1 MNIIAITDTITA
13 PLLQAFLEFISPS
26 AGQVIEL
33 PNGKVLLN
41 FTDDG
46 EKRIAW
52 IPQGATPA
60 AYNVQTM
67 RLSMADADELAIV
80 RDLCNNPSKA
90 KVLGHV
96 ACTDTH

>member
-1 MNIIAITDTITA
+1 MNIIATTDTLTA
-13 PLLQAFLEFISPS
+13 PIVQAFLDFIAPS

-52 IPQGATPA
+52 LTEGASPA
-60 AYNVQTM
+60 PWNVQSM
-67 RLSMADADELAIV
+67 RLSMADAEELAAV
-80 RDLCNNPSKA
+80 RYLCNNPSKA

-96 ACTDTH
+96 GH